1 MNKASDHIIEADL
14 HCLELRFAS
23 TRLQSPQMVN
33 AMMHSI
39 DQSGQLT
46 PVAAI
51 AGGDSRYILMDGYLR
66 LAALRRLASDT
77 VRITLWDCDEA
88 SGLLRVLAG
97 AQAHPWAAIE
107 EARTIR
113 MLMQQFE
120 QSQHAI
126 ASSIGRDVSWV
137 NRRLLLIESV
147 SDDVLASI
155 CKGHLSTWSAAR
167 VIAPLARAN
176 SAHAE
181 TMVRFLEK
189 HPLSTRELSL
199 WDKHYK
205 KSSHSVRE
213 EMVKDPALFL
223 SAWHNK
229 EQDKQ
234 AIALAAGPEGV
245 WMKDMNIIKAIL
257 KRQQSA
263 VAMLFSSPHN
273 ESDQQPLRQAFTTIK
288 TLVDA
293 MSKEITP

>member
-1 MNKASDHIIEADL
+1 MNKASDHIIETDL

-23 TRLQSPQMVN
+23 TRLQSPQMVR

-39 DQSGQLT
+39 DQSGQIT

-51 AGGDSRYILMDGYLR
+51 AGDDSRYILMDGYLR
-66 LAALRRLASDT
+66 LAALRRLGSDT
-77 VRITLWDCDEA
+77 VQVTLWNCDEA

-107 EARTIR
+107 EARTIS
-113 MLMQQFE
+113 MLMQQFD

-126 ASSIGRDVSWV
+126 AKRVGRDVSWV
-137 NRRLLLIESV
+137 SRRLALIKSV
-147 SDDVLASI
+147 SDSVLTTI
-155 CKGHLSTWSAAR
+155 CNGHLSTWSAAR

-189 HPLSTRELSL
+189 QPLSTRELTL
-199 WDKHYK
+199 WNQHYQK
-205 KSSHSVRE
+205 ASHSVRD

-223 SAWHNK
+223 SALHNK

-234 AIALAAGPEGV
+234 AGILAAGPEGV

-293 MSKEITP
+293 MCKEITP

>member
-23 TRLQSPQMVN
+23 TRLQSPQMVR

-51 AGGDSRYILMDGYLR
+51 AGDDSRYILMDGYLR
-66 LAALRRLASDT
+66 LAALRRLGSDT
-77 VRITLWDCDEA
+77 VQVTLWNCDEA

-126 ASSIGRDVSWV
+126 ANSIGRDVSWV

-181 TMVRFLEK
+181 TMVRFLEQQ
-189 HPLSTRELSL
+189 PLSTRELSL
-199 WDKHYK
+199 WDKHYHK
-205 KSSHSVRE
+205 ASHSVRE

-223 SAWHNK
+223 SALHNK

-234 AIALAAGPEGV
+234 AGILAAGPEGV
-245 WMKDMNIIKAIL
+245 WIKDMTIIKAIL